1 MMKIATGTVV
11 DGKVV
16 LQGEALAEGAVV
28 TVLAR
33 EVDEVF
39 TVTADDEN
47 QLLAAMAQAD
57 RGEVTSWDDIRCDFQ
72 RSR

>member
-1 MMKIATGTVV
+1 MKIATGTVV

-28 TVLAR
+28 TVLAW
-33 EVDEVF
+33 EVDELF
-39 TVTADDEN
+39 AVTAEDES
-47 QLLAAMAQAD
+47 QLLAAMAEAD
-57 RGEVTSWDDIRCDFQ
+57 RGEVTSWDDIRCDLQ

>member
-57 RGEVTSWDDIRCDFQ
+57 RGEVTSWDDIRCDLQ